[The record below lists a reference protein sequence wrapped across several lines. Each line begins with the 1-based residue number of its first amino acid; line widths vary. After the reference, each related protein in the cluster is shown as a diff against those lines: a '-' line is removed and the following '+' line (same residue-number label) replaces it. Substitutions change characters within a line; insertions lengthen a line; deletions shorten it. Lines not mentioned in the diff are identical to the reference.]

1 MGSIK
6 HIFIAAAR
14 GEPMQAVQRAEAIA
28 GVGLR
33 GDRYAEAGN
42 RRSDD
47 YQLTLIEIENIE
59 AFVQASGLALAP
71 HEPRRNLVTQGI
83 PLNALNGRRFRVGE
97 VELEGLD
104 LCEPCATFGQ
114 RTYLEAVRF
123 FVHRGGLR
131 CRVLRG
137 GMIQVGDHVAD
148 IAGW

>member
-1 MGSIK
+1 MGSIR
-6 HIFIAAAR
+6 HIFISPSR
-14 GEPMQAVQRAEAIA
+14 GAPMQPLLQVEAIA
-28 GVGLR
+28 GSGLR
-33 GDRYAEAGN
+33 GDRYADAGN

-71 HEPRRNLVTQGI
+71 HEPRRNLVTQGVQ
-83 PLNALNGRRFRVGE
+83 LNALNGRRFRVGD

-123 FVHRGGLR
+123 FVRRGGLR
-131 CRVLRG
+131 CRVLNS
-137 GMIQVGDHVAD
+137 GMIRVGDP
-148 IAGW
+148 IAER